1 MSEIRVGVIGMGLFW
16 NKVHKPIFEKLSD
29 SLMICAFCSTNPVKK
44 RELEKKY
51 PSVPSFDNYESLVSA
66 PEIDAV
72 LVMTPIPLNAPVTMA
87 ALKAGKDVFV
97 EKPMALNVKDCERI
111 IALEKETGK
120 TVYPLEQ
127 YVYSGKYDKILEV
140 INSGEIGEVVYY
152 DMLSHFF
159 IDESQG
165 QLIDYGTTKWRIDSE
180 FPLGTIY
187 DGGVHDFA
195 LLGKMFGCPKS
206 VYATGSKLRPGFGEY
221 DHLLMSFVYS
231 DKFKASVSHSGY
243 LGGHRG
249 YFYIRGTMGLIVVE
263 DSRIIVEAKNGE
275 SRIIEIAE
283 ENLSEKVWLDI
294 IRAKSEGTTATFT
307 SNDAVLGIKILESIE
322 KSVRSGNKVDI
333 L

>member
-1 MSEIRVGVIGMGLFW
+1 MSEIRVGIVGMGLFW

-29 SLMICAFCSTNPVKK
+29 SLKISAFCSTNPVK
-44 RELEKKY
+44 RNELEKKY
-51 PSVPSFDNYESLVSA
+51 PGVPSFDHYESLVNA
-66 PEIDAV
+66 PEIDSV
-72 LVMTPIPLNAPVTMA
+72 LVVTPIPLNATVTMA
-87 ALKAGKDVFV
+87 ALRAEKDVFV
-97 EKPMALNVKDCERI
+97 EKPMALNVKECEEI

-127 YVYSGKYDKILEV
+127 YVYTGKSDKILEV

-159 IDESQG
+159 IGESEG
-165 QLIDYGTTKWRIDSE
+165 QIADFGNTKWRINSE

-195 LLGKMFGCPKS
+195 LLGKLFGCPKS
-206 VYATGSKLRPGFGEY
+206 VYATGSKLRPEFGEY
-221 DHLLMSFVYS
+221 DHILMSFVYS

-249 YFYIRGTMGLIVVE
+249 YFYIRGTKGLIVVE
-263 DSRIIVEAKNGE
+263 DNRIIVEAKNGE

-283 ENLSEKVWLDI
+283 ENLSEKIWLDI
-294 IRAKSEGTTATFT
+294 IRAKSEGTPAGFT
-307 SNDAVLGIKILESIE
+307 SQDAVLGIRTLESID
-322 KSVRSGNKVDI
+322 KSIRSGNKVDI
-333 L
+333 